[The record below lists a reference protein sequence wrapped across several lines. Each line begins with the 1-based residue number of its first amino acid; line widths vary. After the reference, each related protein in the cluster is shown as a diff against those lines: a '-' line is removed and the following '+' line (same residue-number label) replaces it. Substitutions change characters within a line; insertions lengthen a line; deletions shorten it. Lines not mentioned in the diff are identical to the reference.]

1 MRVRETVLPG
11 VLIVEPR
18 VFRDARGFFVETW
31 HEQRYAESG
40 IGVHFVQDN
49 QSRSARGTLR
59 GLHWQDRRPQ
69 GKLVRVIEGE
79 IFDVAVDV
87 SPESA
92 AFGRWVGVRMSADD
106 FTQLYIP
113 PGYAHGFL
121 VTSDVAQ
128 VAYKCTDYYDPGGDR
143 GLIWNDPDIGI
154 AWPDAGELLLSERD
168 RKHPT
173 LRELFGGPPAR

>member
-1 MRVRETVLPG
+1 
-11 VLIVEPR
+11 
-18 VFRDARGFFVETW
+18 
-31 HEQRYAESG
+31 
-40 IGVHFVQDN
+40 
-49 QSRSARGTLR
+49 
-59 GLHWQDRRPQ
+59 
-69 GKLVRVIEGE
+69 
-79 IFDVAVDV
+79 VDV

-128 VAYKCTDYYDPGGDR
+128 VAYKCTDYYDPGGER

-168 RKHPT
+168 RRHPT